1 MNIKMKSCTF
11 TNDNNVSILLLD
23 HPFSETLEYRDNHEV
38 LFRKINTF
46 LHLCTFKTPILE
58 DKKICEG

>member
-1 MNIKMKSCTF
+1 MSTDAANSQNTHCTNENLK
-11 TNDNNVSILLLD
+11 TLL
-23 HPFSETLEYRDNHEV
+23 YNA
-38 LFRKINTF
+38 INRLNY